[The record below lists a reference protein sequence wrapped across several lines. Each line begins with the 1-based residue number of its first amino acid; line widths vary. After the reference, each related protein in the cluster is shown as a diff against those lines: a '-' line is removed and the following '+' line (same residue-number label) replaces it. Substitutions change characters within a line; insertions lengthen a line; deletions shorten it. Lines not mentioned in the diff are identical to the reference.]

1 MLCQVVVV
9 GGGQYFYF
17 KNIED
22 PHFSIFDRNINAF
35 IHI

>member
-1 MLCQVVVV
+1 MSSGGGGG